1 MRLHLSPFDGWMRS
15 GFRESAAATEL
26 VMVGATGRVD
36 RDSPGIRPLGAGD
49 SAAPQDV
56 TRADQSRALKQDPAF
71 VDEASAGITGS
82 TMETQLERV
91 ADIPAVEDVKAPP
104 PRRTMRERLRR
115 PLLLA
120 VPIALAV
127 FGIAGYLAEEPYVST
142 NDAFVRA
149 AKVTLN
155 ARVSGQA
162 VEVAVRDNERVRQGQ
177 VLFRIDP
184 EPYQIAVDQAEARL
198 LSARLQI
205 DGLKATYRQ
214 QQAELQSAKDSG
226 AFDEREYERKKALI
240 ASDFTPREVY
250 DQTETNLK
258 VARQRIAS
266 IEQQISNT
274 IVALNGDPDIDIN
287 RHPTVRA
294 AKAQL
299 DRARLDLSYAT
310 VTAPDDGVVAKVD
323 DLQVGNFVNPGAA
336 VFSLLSSRRIWVEA
350 NFRETGLTHMRPG
363 QEATISVDAY
373 PDRPFRAHIV
383 SMSPGTGSDFSVLPP
398 ENATGN
404 WVKVVQR
411 LPVRL
416 EFDDIDPDR
425 PLFSGI
431 SVTARVDTGY
441 HRTWRDLF
449 RPAPATVA
457 K

>member
-1 MRLHLSPFDGWMRS
+1 MRLSFSPFDGSMRDKE
-15 GFRESAAATEL
+15 FRESAGATEL
-26 VMVGATGRVD
+26 VRAETAGRVD
-36 RDSPGIRPLGAGD
+36 RDDSPGGRGPGTGGAGALQV
-49 SAAPQDV
+49 SAH
-56 TRADQSRALKQDPAF
+56 ADEPTF
-71 VDEASAGITGS
+71 VDEASAGMTGS
-82 TMETQLERV
+82 TMEMQLDRV
-91 ADIPAVEDVKAPP
+91 VDIPAVEDVKAAM

-115 PLLLA
+115 PLLVAL
-120 VPIALAV
+120 PIALAV
-127 FGIAGYLAEEPYVST
+127 FGVVAYLAEEPYVST

-162 VEVAVRDNERVRQGQ
+162 VEIAVRDNERVRQGQ

-184 EPYQIAVDQAEARL
+184 EPYQIAVDQAEARFV
-198 LSARLQI
+198 SARLQI

-214 QQAELQSAKDSG
+214 QQAELQSARDSG
-226 AFDEREYERKKALI
+226 GFAEREYERKKALL

-250 DQTETNLK
+250 DQTETTLK
-258 VARQRIAS
+258 VARQRVAS

-274 IVALNGDPDIDIN
+274 IVELNGDPDIEID

-310 VTAPDDGVVAKVD
+310 VTAPDDGVVARVD

-416 EFDDIDPDR
+416 EFDDIDPNR

-441 HRTWRDLF
+441 RRSWRDLL
-449 RPAPATVA
+449 RPAPATEV

>member
-1 MRLHLSPFDGWMRS
+1 MGVVQEISYSGSP
-15 GFRESAAATEL
+15 SAPRQE
-26 VMVGATGRVD
+26 
-36 RDSPGIRPLGAGD
+36 
-49 SAAPQDV
+49 
-56 TRADQSRALKQDPAF
+56 PAF
-71 VDEASAGITGS
+71 VDEASAGMTGS
-82 TMETQLERV
+82 TMEAGLDRV
-91 ADIPAVEDVKAPP
+91 VDVPAAEDVVAAA

-115 PLLLA
+115 PLLLIL
-120 VPIALAV
+120 PIVLAV
-127 FGIAGYLAEEPYVST
+127 FGAVGYLAEEPYVST

-162 VEVAVRDNERVRQGQ
+162 VEIAVRDNERVRQGQ

-184 EPYQIAVDQAEARL
+184 EPYQIAVEQAEARL

-214 QQAELQSAKDSG
+214 QQAELQSARDTA

-250 DQTETNLK
+250 DQTATTLK
-258 VARQRIAS
+258 VARQRVVS

-274 IVALNGDPDIDIN
+274 IVALNGDPNIEID

-294 AKAQL
+294 AKALL

-310 VTAPDDGVVAKVD
+310 VTAPDDGTVARVD

-416 EFDDIDPDR
+416 EFDDIDPNR

-431 SVTARVDTGY
+431 SVIVKVDTGY
-441 HRTWRDLF
+441 RRSWSDLF
-449 RPAPATVA
+449 ESLPAT
-457 K
+457 KTK